1 MRNSEEQTQMVAKVP
16 KLAQLR
22 QPHRTCKC
30 GACEPPRPKLPEG
43 MRRLKVYSRWKA
55 NGNGQEP
62 VILLQGEW
70 LRKAGFEYGDEVL
83 VTVTNKQLIVN
94 FETE

>member
-1 MRNSEEQTQMVAKVP
+1 MQTEKETIPTMAKMP
-16 KLAQLR
+16 ELAQLR

-30 GACEPPRPKLPEG
+30 GACEPPKPKLPEG
-43 MRRLKVYSRWKA
+43 MRRLKVYNRWKA

-70 LRKAGFEYGDEVL
+70 LRKVGFEYGDEIL
-83 VTVTNKQLIVN
+83 VTVNQKHLVVN
-94 FETE
+94 FEAE

>member
-1 MRNSEEQTQMVAKVP
+1 MQTEKETILAMAKVP

-22 QPHRTCKC
+22 QPNRTCKC
-30 GACEPPRPKLPEG
+30 GACEPPKPKLPEG
-43 MRRLKVYSRWKA
+43 MRRLKVCYRWKA

-83 VTVTNKQLIVN
+83 VTVNQKQLIVN
-94 FETE
+94 FEKE